1 MIYFS
6 NDKKYKLQYYL
17 KTSKTIQEVSLP
29 KFPFDGNYLKN
40 RGIKEG
46 ALIGQVLKLLENEW
60 LNNDF
65 KISKHRIS
73 QIINNRNN

>member
-1 MIYFS
+1 M
-6 NDKKYKLQYYL
+6 
-17 KTSKTIQEVSLP
+17 P

-65 KISKHRIS
+65 KISET
-73 QIINNRNN
+73 QNFANN